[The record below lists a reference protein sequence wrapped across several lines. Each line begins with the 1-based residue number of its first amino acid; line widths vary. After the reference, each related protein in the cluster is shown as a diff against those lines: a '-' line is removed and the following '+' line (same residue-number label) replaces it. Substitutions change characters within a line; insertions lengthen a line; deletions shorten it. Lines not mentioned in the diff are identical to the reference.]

1 MKKVLAV
8 MAGLMVLALCSV
20 ALAGPGCRSKATS
33 ASAKA
38 AACEG
43 KAVQATAAAC
53 ESKGTTA
60 KAAAGEIKAEG
71 VACVEK
77 AVKLSIDG
85 MHCGDC
91 SKKVKAALTNLE
103 GVCGAKVSYTRKN
116 AEIVYNS
123 AQLSEDKVIQAVT
136 AAGFT
141 VASTKASN
149 WKLSKDDC
157 CKAGTKAEAVSA
169 TTGAACCKA
178 KAKETSK
185 ESGI

>member
-20 ALAGPGCRSKATS
+20 ALAGPGCGSKATS

-53 ESKGTTA
+53 ESKGTKAT
-60 KAAAGEIKAEG
+60 AAAGEIKAEG
-71 VACVEK
+71 AACVEK

-103 GVCGAKVSYTRKN
+103 GVCASKVSYTRKN
-116 AEIVYNS
+116 AEIIYNA

-141 VASTKASN
+141 VASTKASS
-149 WKLSKDDC
+149 WKLSKEDC
-157 CKAGTKAEAVSA
+157 TKADAASA
-169 TTGAACCKA
+169 TTGVACCKA

-185 ESGI
+185 ESGT